1 MTWRTRLPM
10 LRRWLIAGFLAVAAV
25 LLWRYARLIE
35 WREVIAAIAGY
46 PASHIA
52 LAALASALA
61 YALYC
66 SFEVLARTYTGHAL
80 SLRRV
85 LAIAFVCYAFILN
98 LGGLLGG
105 FGFRYRLYSHAG
117 LGMANIWRV
126 AAFAI
131 ATNWSGFLLF
141 GGVAFLLEPVLLPPS
156 WHIPAGGLR
165 MAGFTMLGLLTAWL
179 AMCAFSRR
187 RGWSLRGHDIELPSF
202 PVALLQVVLAFASW
216 LAIAT
221 ILYILIPEG
230 VNYVTVSGVL
240 ALSVLANLVIRVP
253 ANLGVLEAV
262 FIATLG
268 PQLGATQV
276 LAALLTYRALFHI
289 GPLLLA
295 VIVYLLF
302 EAHAQRND
310 PGVGA
315 G

>member
-1 MTWRTRLPM
+1 
-10 LRRWLIAGFLAVAAV
+10 LIAGFLLVAGV

-35 WREVIAAIAGY
+35 WHEVIAAIAGY

-52 LAALASALA
+52 VAALASALA
-61 YALYC
+61 YAMYC
-66 SFEVLARTYTGHAL
+66 SFDVLARAYTRHTL

-126 AAFAI
+126 AAFAV

-141 GGVAFLLEPVLLPPS
+141 GGIAFLLEPVLLPQA

-165 MAGFTMLGLLTAWL
+165 MAGAVMLGLLAAWL
-179 AMCAFSRR
+179 AMCALSRR
-187 RGWSLRGHDIELPSF
+187 RCWTVRGHDIELPSF
-202 PVALLQVVLAFASW
+202 TIALLQVVLAFVSW
-216 LAIAT
+216 LSIAS
-221 ILYILIPEG
+221 IIYILIPEG
-230 VNYVTVSGVL
+230 VSYLTVSGVL

-268 PQLGATQV
+268 PQLGTPQV
-276 LAALLTYRALFHI
+276 LAAVLTYRALFHI

-302 EAHAQRND
+302 EAHAAQRTG
-310 PGVGA
+310 PGVDA